1 MLMVVGIRYSQ
12 AGKIYY
18 FDPAEHELMLGDMV
32 VVETSGGPMLGSVA
46 IPPVEKEDEKIIKPL
61 KKVVRKATMEDVTH
75 AEENKLKEREALN
88 ECDAMAKKLE
98 LSMKLIAADYN
109 LNRSKLTIFFTAE
122 SRVDFRELVREIGH
136 KMKMRIELRQVGP
149 RDEAKMMGGYG
160 RCGFNLCCRT
170 FLTEF
175 NPVSIKMAKEQNLP
189 LNSMKISGVCGRL
202 LCCLGYEYE
211 QYRTTKAKLP
221 RYKDVLKTPV
231 GEGKVVAVNVIKETV
246 TLEMESGVSVE
257 YPYAEIA
264 DYQSDIGRPVQQ
276 KETINRKPRRPKN
289 DKT

>member
-1 MLMVVGIRYSQ
+1 
-12 AGKIYY
+12 
-18 FDPAEHELMLGDMV
+18 
-32 VVETSGGPMLGSVA
+32 
-46 IPPVEKEDEKIIKPL
+46 
-61 KKVVRKATMEDVTH
+61 
-75 AEENKLKEREALN
+75 
-88 ECDAMAKKLE
+88 
-98 LSMKLIAADYN
+98 
-109 LNRSKLTIFFTAE
+109 
-122 SRVDFRELVREIGH
+122 
-136 KMKMRIELRQVGP
+136 
-149 RDEAKMMGGYG
+149 
-160 RCGFNLCCRT
+160 GFNLCCRT

-211 QYRTTKAKLP
+211 QYRTTKAKMP
-221 RYKDVLKTPV
+221 RYNDVLKTPV
-231 GEGKVVAVNVIKETV
+231 GEGRVVAVNVIKETV